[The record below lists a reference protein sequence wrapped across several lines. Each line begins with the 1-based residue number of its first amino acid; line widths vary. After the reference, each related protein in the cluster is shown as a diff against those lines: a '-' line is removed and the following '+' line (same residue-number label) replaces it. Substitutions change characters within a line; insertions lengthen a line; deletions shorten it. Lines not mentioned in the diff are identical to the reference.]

1 MRIGILGTGTLARAL
16 AEGWAGAGHEVLV
29 GGRSAD
35 KARELARAVGRGVA
49 AVEPRTAV
57 GGRDAVLLAVDRD
70 GAEEM
75 LRSAGAA
82 EGSLAGTALIDPT
95 NAVEHGVGVLLTRS
109 GEVSADG
116 TSLADSMAQ
125 RIAGWAPGA
134 HVVKA
139 FHLFPAAQ
147 WTHGAGAGG
156 GDDAG
161 AGGGDGAGAADGAAG
176 SGSAGET
183 AVTVAICGDDPAALK
198 VVGDLVRDVG
208 GAPAVLGGL
217 DRARQIE
224 EVAGFVIGLVFA
236 GHDPNSAVPRVPSSA
251 VRGGAA

>member
-1 MRIGILGTGTLARAL
+1 MRIGILGTGTVARAL
-16 AEGWAGAGHEVLV
+16 AGGWAGAGHEVLV

-35 KARELARAVGRGVA
+35 KARAVGRGVT

-57 GGRDAVLLAVDRD
+57 GGRDAVLLAVDWD

-116 TSLADSMAQ
+116 TPLADSMAQ

-139 FHLFPAAQ
+139 FHLFPATQ
-147 WTHGAGAGG
+147 WTRGAGDGPG
-156 GDDAG
+156 SDGD
-161 AGGGDGAGAADGAAG
+161 G
-176 SGSAGET
+176 SGSDGEA

-236 GHDPNSAVPRVPSSA
+236 GNDPNSAVPRVPSS
-251 VRGGAA
+251 VLRDGAA